1 MLEMYRNSTIEKRL
15 IKLDQPEPRCW
26 FSVTS
31 PTVDELKQLSEIL
44 NITPDSLQDS
54 IDPNELPRI
63 KFENDNVIVFL
74 RAAKKEKSEYHTVP
88 MTIILNSNFIATITL
103 SELNIIQDIIT
114 DPKTY
119 KFSHK
124 SNFMINII
132 QSIVH
137 YNEHYINSIN
147 MAIAGHQHTIKSI
160 QKDDIIILVSLE
172 ETLNTLIDDL
182 VLNQNVFRKLHS
194 VEKLNFYEDDKK
206 LIDDLIHDGEQVIER
221 GKSNLKAIS
230 NHREGLATV
239 LNLRLNKIM
248 EVLTYVMVFYSIPTV
263 MAGLFGMNLALPWKD
278 HPMGFFII
286 LGISMVLVMITF
298 LGLWL
303 TLKHK

>member
-1 MLEMYRNSTIEKRL
+1 MLEMYRNSTTEKRL

-31 PTVDELKQLSEIL
+31 PTADELKKLSDIL

-74 RAAKKEKSEYHTVP
+74 RAAKKDKSEYRTVP
-88 MTIILNSNFIATITL
+88 MTIILNSNFNATITL

-160 QKDDIIILVSLE
+160 QKDDI
-172 ETLNTLIDDL
+172 LIDDL

-286 LGISMVLVMITF
+286 LGISMILVMLTF